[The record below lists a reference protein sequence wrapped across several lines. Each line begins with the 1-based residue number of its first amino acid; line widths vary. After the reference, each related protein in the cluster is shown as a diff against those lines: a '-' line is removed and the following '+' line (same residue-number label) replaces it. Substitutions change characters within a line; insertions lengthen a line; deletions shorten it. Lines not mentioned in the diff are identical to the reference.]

1 MKEPGIKTTETL
13 EVSCRDGK
21 LVSSHNVN
29 DFRCE
34 ARSQTIARSK
44 AKLLKATRKRLRR
57 VIRNLKNTKR

>member
-1 MKEPGIKTTETL
+1 MKESGIKTTETL

-21 LVSSHNVN
+21 LVSSHSVN

-34 ARSQTIARSK
+34 EKSVAIARSK

-57 VIRNLKNTKR
+57 IIRNVKNMKR